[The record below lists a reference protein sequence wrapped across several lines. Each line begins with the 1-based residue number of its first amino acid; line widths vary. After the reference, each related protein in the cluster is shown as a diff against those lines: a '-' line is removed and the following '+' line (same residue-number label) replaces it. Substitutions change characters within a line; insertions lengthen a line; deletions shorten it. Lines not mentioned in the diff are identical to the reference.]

1 MYDKAKFKNLVHYI
15 CAQRAGDPSSLGATK
30 LNKALWIA
38 DFRAHYLLGE
48 SITGARYV
56 KRQFGPVPHQ
66 IVPVLKE
73 LENEGAIA
81 VKEVNHFGKVKKEYE
96 VKHGTSIDHFSE
108 EEKEIIDWSI
118 KLVCDRHTA
127 TSISEASHDG
137 VWKAAEDGEELPY
150 FTVFAEPGKITTDEL
165 EWAKMQL
172 ENA

>member
-15 CAQRAGDPSSLGATK
+15 CAQRSSDPSSLGATK
-30 LNKALWIA
+30 LNKILWLS
-38 DFRAHYLLGE
+38 DFRAYYRLGD

-66 IVPVLKE
+66 IIPVLKE

-81 VKEVNHFGKVKKEYE
+81 VKEVNHFGKPKKEYE
-96 VKHGTSIDHFSE
+96 VRHGISIDHFSE
-108 EEKEIIDWSI
+108 EQKEIIEWSI

-127 TSISEASHDG
+127 ASISAASHDQ

-150 FTVFAEPGKITTDEL
+150 FTVFAEPGRITPDEL
-165 EWAKMQL
+165 EWARMQL